1 MSSRTY
7 LIFGSGAMRIGQG
20 GEFDYSGTVCVRT
33 LKSLGHKTVVL
44 NPNPASIQGWEADI
58 TYYLPLV
65 TDSVKRILGEQK
77 IHGVF
82 LGFGGQ
88 TALNLGI
95 ACLPIFLEHGVLI
108 CGTSPESIMATEDR
122 ELFSKRL
129 EQHNFP
135 QPPWIKTNSPKDALD
150 FLKKYQKVLLRK
162 DYSLGGSF
170 AQITDCKEVIHRS
183 IKLGAVYLSACLD
196 GFIEIETEV
205 LRDSLGTKIVVASLQ
220 NLDPLGIH
228 TGDSVVVSS
237 VQTLSDR
244 VWQKIRSMALGL
256 SETFAIVGEC
266 NLQFAY
272 SPLTDEVYV
281 IEMNAR
287 LSRSSALASKAVHYP
302 IALIATRLCLGER
315 LHKIPHPYQS
325 SLSAVWEPAMNY
337 VALKIPHWDWD
348 KIGGTPWVR
357 GPHMRSI
364 GESLVLGKCLGEA
377 LQKTEIFLTNPS
389 LSQSFY
395 PTQIN
400 SLSSHKEFEN
410 APFYLS
416 ASIKSTFLPVPRGN
430 DQNTIL
436 VLSPGPY
443 QIGSGIE
450 FEWNLVWSLKTLR
463 KLGYKVILI
472 QPNPATVSSDPDESD
487 RLYIESLSLP
497 AVLQIA
503 KLEKVDSVFVAA
515 AAQIGARL
523 AQGICQ
529 AGYLLFGSR
538 LESILTCENRQR
550 FSEFLRA
557 NVLPQPEFYQCNNQ
571 EDFLIFASLTGYPI
585 LLRPSFVLGGQG
597 MQIVTSKKDLSGAIF
612 PCLATRYLW
621 DFIEYDIDC
630 VANGSELL
638 LYCIHEVKS
647 QNGIHA
653 GNSISISPPT
663 KLSPQ
668 NQKTIL
674 EWARVLI
681 HKLGISGGFNFQVLL
696 HQNQLYIIELN
707 LRFSRS
713 FACSS
718 LVRSQNFVEA
728 SIQAMC
734 SKSYRIFSNPGF
746 KTVVKTPVF
755 SEHAM
760 SFTEARPDIQMLA
773 TGEEVHLEELS
784 QPGFNNLSRD
794 FPGA

>member
-1 MSSRTY
+1 
-7 LIFGSGAMRIGQG
+7 
-20 GEFDYSGTVCVRT
+20 
-33 LKSLGHKTVVL
+33 
-44 NPNPASIQGWEADI
+44 
-58 TYYLPLV
+58 
-65 TDSVKRILGEQK
+65 
-77 IHGVF
+77 
-82 LGFGGQ
+82 
-88 TALNLGI
+88 
-95 ACLPIFLEHGVLI
+95 
-108 CGTSPESIMATEDR
+108 
-122 ELFSKRL
+122 
-129 EQHNFP
+129 
-135 QPPWIKTNSPKDALD
+135 
-150 FLKKYQKVLLRK
+150 
-162 DYSLGGSF
+162 
-170 AQITDCKEVIHRS
+170 
-183 IKLGAVYLSACLD
+183 
-196 GFIEIETEV
+196 
-205 LRDSLGTKIVVASLQ
+205 
-220 NLDPLGIH
+220 
-228 TGDSVVVSS
+228 
-237 VQTLSDR
+237 
-244 VWQKIRSMALGL
+244 
-256 SETFAIVGEC
+256 
-266 NLQFAY
+266 
-272 SPLTDEVYV
+272 
-281 IEMNAR
+281 
-287 LSRSSALASKAVHYP
+287 
-302 IALIATRLCLGER
+302 
-315 LHKIPHPYQS
+315 
-325 SLSAVWEPAMNY
+325 
-337 VALKIPHWDWD
+337 
-348 KIGGTPWVR
+348 
-357 GPHMRSI
+357 
-364 GESLVLGKCLGEA
+364 
-377 LQKTEIFLTNPS
+377 
-389 LSQSFY
+389 
-395 PTQIN
+395 
-400 SLSSHKEFEN
+400 
-410 APFYLS
+410 
-416 ASIKSTFLPVPRGN
+416 VPRGN

-746 KTVVKTPVF
+746 KTVIKTPVF